1 MEYRI
6 LFDFGSTFTKAAVI
20 CKEEK
25 AVVFTTRHPST
36 VKEDARI
43 AMKACLSDIRR
54 AIGGSAADRA
64 ETVSYTH
71 LDVYKRQALECF
83 PGLFYFLR
91 SVFAG

>member
-36 VKEDARI
+36 VSVAAR
-43 AMKACLSDIRR
+43 
-54 AIGGSAADRA
+54 SAR
-64 ETVSYTH
+64 
-71 LDVYKRQALECF
+71 
-83 PGLFYFLR
+83 
-91 SVFAG
+91 